1 MKFELDLSSKSVVL
15 YNEDLDSQ
23 DEIKLVESL
32 NKLINDTNQ
41 TTQVKMLVLDNIQ
54 QQLQSQHQSKQC
66 SLETDNYLN
75 NIYLVGG
82 AVRDLLMKKESK
94 DMDYVLVGYNEEKME
109 QLGFKKVGSEH
120 NFPIFVD
127 DKGTEFAL
135 ARLERVAQ
143 PLEQPDNANSKSLY
157 HNFVLETNNVTI
169 GEDLSRRDLTINSI
183 ASKIGLDF
191 KSPLESMSDN
201 DIDKLYTNKRIDFLV
216 DPFNGLQDIKNK
228 QLKHTSE
235 AFQEDPVRILRIAR
249 FAARYHDNGFQIA
262 DETKNLIQSMLD
274 KNMLSINDKNITGER
289 VFLEVQKGLS
299 ENNADVMFKE
309 LRGLNAL
316 KYVMPELDNLFGVP
330 QPEEHHPE
338 IDSGIHSL
346 MVLKQACKMNLSNEA
361 RFAALLHDLG
371 KGVTDKSLLPK
382 HHGHEEAGVPLV
394 EDVCKR
400 LKVPNT
406 YSRLANIICEKHLN
420 IHKAKDLNYKT
431 IFRLLHDKRLK
442 NDEFIDFVKVCH
454 ADATGRL
461 GMENK
466 PYPQAEHM
474 IKLYQAFKQSMSS
487 NEPDSLKSIVAE
499 KANEIQTK
507 GKEMDQSKGKV
518 GELIQQAVY
527 SLKLGYIKQINK
539 EIKEQVY
546 KDEQDVKNKMK
557 LG

>member
-15 YNEDLDSQ
+15 YNEELDSQ

-32 NKLINDTNQ
+32 NKLINDKNQ
-41 TTQVKMLVLDNIQ
+41 TVQVKMLVLDNVQ
-54 QQLQSQHQSKQC
+54 QQLQSNS
-66 SLETDNYLN
+66 SEPNNYLN

-94 DMDYVLVGYNEEKME
+94 DMDYVLVGYNENKME

-135 ARLERVAQ
+135 ARLERVAV
-143 PLEQPDNANSKSLY
+143 PVESTDNTSKSLY

-169 GEDLSRRDLTINSI
+169 EEDLSRRDLTINSI

-191 KSPLESMSDN
+191 KSPLESMSDSN
-201 DIDKLYTNKRIDFLV
+201 IDNLYNSKNVDFLV

-235 AFQEDPVRILRIAR
+235 AFQEDPVRILRITR

-262 DETKNLIQSMLD
+262 DETKDLIQSILD
-274 KNMLSINDKNITGER
+274 KNMLSINDKNITSER

-316 KYVMPELDNLFGVP
+316 KYVLPELDNLFGVP

-338 IDSGIHSL
+338 IDSGVHSL

-371 KGVTDKSLLPK
+371 KGVTDKTLLPK

-406 YSRLANIICEKHLN
+406 YSRLANIVCEKHLN

-431 IFRLLHDKRLK
+431 IFKLLHDKRLK

-466 PYPQAEHM
+466 PYPQADHM
-474 IKLYQAFKQSMSS
+474 IKLYQSFKQSMSS
-487 NEPDSLKSIVAE
+487 NEPDSLKNIISQ
-499 KANEIQTK
+499 KANDITEK
-507 GKEMDQSKGKV
+507 GVEAGTPKGKV
-518 GELIQQAVY
+518 GELIKQAVY
-527 SLKLGYIKQINK
+527 SLKLGHIKQLNK
-539 EIKEQVY
+539 EIKEQIY
-546 KDEQDVKNKMK
+546 EEQLEVKNKMK

>member
-1 MKFELDLSSKSVVL
+1 MKFELDLSSKSVIL
-15 YNEDLDSQ
+15 YNEELDSQ

-32 NKLINDTNQ
+32 NKLINDKNQ
-41 TTQVKMLVLDNIQ
+41 TVQVKMLVLDNVQ
-54 QQLQSQHQSKQC
+54 QQLQSNS
-66 SLETDNYLN
+66 SEPNNYLN

-94 DMDYVLVGYNEEKME
+94 DMDYVLVGYNENKME

-135 ARLERVAQ
+135 ARLERVAV
-143 PLEQPDNANSKSLY
+143 PVESTDNTSKSLY

-169 GEDLSRRDLTINSI
+169 EEDLSRRDLTINSI

-191 KSPLESMSDN
+191 KSPLESMSDSN
-201 DIDKLYTNKRIDFLV
+201 IDNLHNSKNVDFLV

-235 AFQEDPVRILRIAR
+235 AFQEDPVRILRITR
-249 FAARYHDNGFQIA
+249 FAARYYDNGFQIA
-262 DETKNLIQSMLD
+262 DETKDLIQSMLD

-316 KYVMPELDNLFGVP
+316 KYVLPELDNLFGVP
-330 QPEEHHPE
+330 QPAEHHPE
-338 IDSGIHSL
+338 IDSGVHSL

-371 KGVTDKSLLPK
+371 KGVTDKTLLPK

-406 YSRLANIICEKHLN
+406 YSRLANIVCEKHLN

-431 IFRLLHDKRLK
+431 IFKLLHDKRLK
-442 NDEFIDFVKVCH
+442 NDEFVDFVKVCH

-466 PYPQAEHM
+466 PYPQADHM
-474 IKLYQAFKQSMSS
+474 IKLYQTFKQSMSS
-487 NEPDSLKSIVAE
+487 NEPDSLKNIISQ
-499 KANEIQTK
+499 KANDITEK
-507 GKEMDQSKGKV
+507 GIEAGTPKGKV
-518 GELIQQAVY
+518 GELIKQAVY
-527 SLKLGYIKQINK
+527 SLKLGHIKKLNK
-539 EIKEQVY
+539 EIKEQTY
-546 KDEQDVKNKMK
+546 EEQLEVKNKMK

>member
-15 YNEDLDSQ
+15 YNEELDSQ

-32 NKLINDTNQ
+32 NKLINDKNQ
-41 TTQVKMLVLDNIQ
+41 TVQVKMLVLDNVQ
-54 QQLQSQHQSKQC
+54 QQLQSDS
-66 SLETDNYLN
+66 SEPNNYLN

-94 DMDYVLVGYNEEKME
+94 DMDYVLVGYNENKME

-135 ARLERVAQ
+135 ARLERVAV
-143 PLEQPDNANSKSLY
+143 PIAPTDNTSKSLY

-169 GEDLSRRDLTINSI
+169 EEDLSRRDLTINSI

-191 KSPLESMSDN
+191 KSPLESMSDIN
-201 DIDKLYTNKRIDFLV
+201 IDNLYNNKNIDFLV

-235 AFQEDPVRILRIAR
+235 AFQEDPVRILRITR
-249 FAARYHDNGFQIA
+249 FAARYYDNGFQIA
-262 DETKNLIQSMLD
+262 DETKDLIQSMLD

-299 ENNADVMFKE
+299 ENNADIMFKE

-316 KYVMPELDNLFGVP
+316 KYVLPELDNLFGVP

-338 IDSGIHSL
+338 IDSGVHSL

-371 KGVTDKSLLPK
+371 KGVTNKDLLPK

-406 YSRLANIICEKHLN
+406 YSRLANIVCEKHLN

-431 IFRLLHDKRLK
+431 IFKLLYDKRLK

-466 PYPQAEHM
+466 PYPQADHM

-487 NEPDSLKSIVAE
+487 NEPDSLKNIISQ
-499 KANEIQTK
+499 KANDITEK
-507 GKEMDQSKGKV
+507 GIEAGTPKGKV
-518 GELIQQAVY
+518 GELIKQAVY
-527 SLKLGYIKQINK
+527 SLKLGYIKQLNK
-539 EIKEQVY
+539 KIKEQTY
-546 KDEQDVKNKMK
+546 EEQLEVKNKMK

>member
-15 YNEDLDSQ
+15 YNEELDSQ
-23 DEIKLVESL
+23 NEIKLVESL
-32 NKLINDTNQ
+32 NKLINDKNQ
-41 TTQVKMLVLDNIQ
+41 TVQVKMLVLDNVQ
-54 QQLQSQHQSKQC
+54 QQLQST
-66 SLETDNYLN
+66 SLEPNNYLN

-94 DMDYVLVGYNEEKME
+94 DMDYVLVGYNENKME

-135 ARLERVAQ
+135 ARLERVAV
-143 PLEQPDNANSKSLY
+143 PVASTDNTSKSLY

-169 GEDLSRRDLTINSI
+169 EEDLSRRDLTINSI

-191 KSPLESMSDN
+191 KSPLESMSDIN
-201 DIDKLYTNKRIDFLV
+201 IDNLYNSKHVDFLI

-235 AFQEDPVRILRIAR
+235 AFQEDPVRILRITR
-249 FAARYHDNGFQIA
+249 FAARYYDNGFQIA
-262 DETKNLIQSMLD
+262 DETKDLIQSMLD

-299 ENNADVMFKE
+299 ENNADIMFKE

-371 KGVTDKSLLPK
+371 KGVTDKNLLPK

-406 YSRLANIICEKHLN
+406 YSRLANIVCEKHLN

-431 IFRLLHDKRLK
+431 IFKLLHDKRLK

-466 PYPQAEHM
+466 PYPQADHM
-474 IKLYQAFKQSMSS
+474 IKLYQTFKQSMSS
-487 NEPDSLKSIVAE
+487 NEPDSLKNIISQ
-499 KANEIQTK
+499 KANDITEK
-507 GKEMDQSKGKV
+507 GIEAGTPKGKV
-518 GELIQQAVY
+518 GELIKQAVY
-527 SLKLGYIKQINK
+527 SLKLGHIKKLNK
-539 EIKEQVY
+539 EIKEQTY
-546 KDEQDVKNKMK
+546 EEQLEVKNKMK

>member
-1 MKFELDLSSKSVVL
+1 MKFELDLSSKSVIL
-15 YNEDLDSQ
+15 YNEELDSQ

-32 NKLINDTNQ
+32 NKLINDKNQ
-41 TTQVKMLVLDNIQ
+41 TVQVKMLVLDNVQ
-54 QQLQSQHQSKQC
+54 QQLQSNS
-66 SLETDNYLN
+66 SEPNNYLN

-94 DMDYVLVGYNEEKME
+94 DMDYVLVGYNENKME

-135 ARLERVAQ
+135 ARLERVAST
-143 PLEQPDNANSKSLY
+143 DNTSKSLY

-169 GEDLSRRDLTINSI
+169 EEDLSRRDLTINSI

-191 KSPLESMSDN
+191 KSPLESMSDSN
-201 DIDKLYTNKRIDFLV
+201 IDNLYNSKNVDFLV

-235 AFQEDPVRILRIAR
+235 AFQEDPVRILRITR
-249 FAARYHDNGFQIA
+249 FAARYYDNGFQIA
-262 DETKNLIQSMLD
+262 DETKDLIQSMLD

-316 KYVMPELDNLFGVP
+316 KYVLPELDNLFGVP

-338 IDSGIHSL
+338 IDSGVHSL

-371 KGVTDKSLLPK
+371 KGVTDKTLLPK

-406 YSRLANIICEKHLN
+406 YLRLANIVCEKHLN

-431 IFRLLHDKRLK
+431 IFKLLHDKRLK

-466 PYPQAEHM
+466 PYPQADHM
-474 IKLYQAFKQSMSS
+474 IKLYQTFKQSMSS
-487 NEPDSLKSIVAE
+487 NEPDSLKNIISQ
-499 KANEIQTK
+499 KANDITEK
-507 GKEMDQSKGKV
+507 GIEAGTPKGKV
-518 GELIQQAVY
+518 GELIKQAVY
-527 SLKLGYIKQINK
+527 SLKLGYIKQLNK
-539 EIKEQVY
+539 EIKQQTYEEQL
-546 KDEQDVKNKMK
+546 EVKNKMK

>member
-15 YNEDLDSQ
+15 YNEESDSQ

-32 NKLINDTNQ
+32 NQLINDKNQ
-41 TTQVKMLVLDNIQ
+41 TVQVKMLVLDNVQ
-54 QQLQSQHQSKQC
+54 QQLQSNST
-66 SLETDNYLN
+66 SLEPNNYLN

-135 ARLERVAQ
+135 ARLERAAQ
-143 PLEQPDNANSKSLY
+143 PDENNKSKSLY
-157 HNFVLETNNVTI
+157 HNFILETNNVTI
-169 GEDLSRRDLTINSI
+169 EEDLSRRDLTINSI

-191 KSPLESMSDN
+191 KSPLEFMN
-201 DIDKLYTNKRIDFLV
+201 NNELVQLQNRKHIDFLV
-216 DPFNGLQDIKNK
+216 DPFNGLQDIQNK

-235 AFQEDPVRILRIAR
+235 AFQEDPVRILRITR

-262 DETKNLIQSMLD
+262 NETKELIQSMLD

-289 VFLEVQKGLS
+289 VFLEIQKGLS

-316 KYVMPELDNLFGVP
+316 KHVMPELDNLFGVP
-330 QPEEHHPE
+330 QPEQYHPE
-338 IDSGIHSL
+338 IDSGVHSL

-371 KGVTDKSLLPK
+371 KGVTDKNLLPK

-394 EDVCKR
+394 EEVCKR

-406 YSRLANIICEKHLN
+406 YSRLANIVCEKHLN
-420 IHKAKDLNYKT
+420 IHQAKDLNYKT
-431 IFRLLHDKRLK
+431 IFKLLHDKRLK

-461 GMENK
+461 GMKNK

-474 IKLYQAFKQSMSS
+474 IKLYQSFKKSMSS
-487 NEPDSLKSIVAE
+487 DESDSLKNIIAE
-499 KANEIQTK
+499 KANEINNK
-507 GKEMDQSKGKV
+507 GVELGLSKGKI
-518 GELIQQAVY
+518 GELIKQSVY
-527 SLKLGYIKQINK
+527 SLKLGYIKKVNK
-539 EIKEQVY
+539 EIKEKVY
-546 KDEQDVKNKMK
+546 KEEQNVKNKMK

>member
-15 YNEDLDSQ
+15 YNEESDSP

-32 NKLINDTNQ
+32 NQLINDKNQ
-41 TTQVKMLVLDNIQ
+41 TVQVKMLVLDNVK
-54 QQLQSQHQSKQC
+54 QQLRSN
-66 SLETDNYLN
+66 SLESHSYLN

-94 DMDYVLVGYNEEKME
+94 DMDYVLVGYNENKME

-135 ARLERVAQ
+135 ARLERVAVA
-143 PLEQPDNANSKSLY
+143 PSNNEKSKSLY

-169 GEDLSRRDLTINSI
+169 EEDLSRRDLTINSI

-191 KSPLESMSDN
+191 KSPLESMTN
-201 DIDKLYTNKRIDFLV
+201 NELDKLYNSKHIDFLV
-216 DPFNGLQDIKNK
+216 DPFNGLKDIQNK

-235 AFQEDPVRILRIAR
+235 AFQEDPVRILRITR

-262 DETKNLIQSMLD
+262 NETKDLIQSMLD

-316 KYVMPELDNLFGVP
+316 KHVLPELDNLFGVP

-338 IDSGIHSL
+338 IDSGVHSL

-371 KGVTDKSLLPK
+371 KGVTDKTLLPK

-406 YSRLANIICEKHLN
+406 YSRLANIVCEKHLN

-431 IFRLLHDKRLK
+431 IFKLLHDKRLK

-466 PYPQAEHM
+466 PYPQADHM
-474 IKLYQAFKQSMSS
+474 IKLYQSFKQSMSS
-487 NEPDSLKSIVAE
+487 NEPDSLKNIISQ
-499 KANEIQTK
+499 KANDITEK
-507 GKEMDQSKGKV
+507 GVEAGTPKGKV
-518 GELIQQAVY
+518 GELIKQAVY
-527 SLKLGYIKQINK
+527 SLKLGYIKKVNK
-539 EIKEQVY
+539 EIKEQIY
-546 KDEQDVKNKMK
+546 EEQLEVKNKMK

>member
-15 YNEDLDSQ
+15 YNEELDSQ

-32 NKLINDTNQ
+32 NKLINDKNQ
-41 TTQVKMLVLDNIQ
+41 TVQVKMLVLDNIQ
-54 QQLQSQHQSKQC
+54 QQLQSQCQSK

-135 ARLERVAQ
+135 ARSELERIAQ
-143 PLEQPDNANSKSLY
+143 PLEQPDNSNSKSLY

-169 GEDLSRRDLTINSI
+169 EEDLSRRDLTINSI

-216 DPFNGLQDIKNK
+216 DPFNGLQDIQNK

-235 AFQEDPVRILRIAR
+235 AFQEDPVRILRITR

-262 DETKNLIQSMLD
+262 NETKVLIKSMLD

-289 VFLEVQKGLS
+289 VFLEIQKGLS

-316 KYVMPELDNLFGVP
+316 KHILPELDNLFGVP
-330 QPEEHHPE
+330 QPEQYHPE

-394 EDVCKR
+394 EAVCKR

-406 YSRLANIICEKHLN
+406 YSRLANIVCEKHLN
-420 IHKAKDLNYKT
+420 IHQSKELNHKT
-431 IFRLLHDKRLK
+431 IFQLIYDKRLK

-461 GMENK
+461 GLENK
-466 PYPQAEHM
+466 PYPQADHM
-474 IKLYQAFKQSMSS
+474 IKLYQSFKQAMSS
-487 NEPDSLKSIVAE
+487 NETDSLKNIIAE
-499 KANEIQTK
+499 KANEITNKSVERGHTK
-507 GKEMDQSKGKV
+507 GKI
-518 GELIQQAVY
+518 GELIKQSVY
-527 SLKLGYIKQINK
+527 ALKLGYIKHLNK
-539 EIKEQVY
+539 EIKEQIY
-546 KDEQDVKNKMK
+546 DDKLEVKNKIK

>member
-15 YNEDLDSQ
+15 YNEELDSQ

-32 NKLINDTNQ
+32 NKLINDKNQ
-41 TTQVKMLVLDNIQ
+41 TVQVKMLVLDNVQ
-54 QQLQSQHQSKQC
+54 QQLQSDS
-66 SLETDNYLN
+66 SEPNNYLN

-94 DMDYVLVGYNEEKME
+94 DMDYVLVGYNENKME

-135 ARLERVAQ
+135 ARLERVAV
-143 PLEQPDNANSKSLY
+143 PIAPTDNTSKSLY

-169 GEDLSRRDLTINSI
+169 EEDLSRRDLTINSI

-191 KSPLESMSDN
+191 KSPLESMSDIN
-201 DIDKLYTNKRIDFLV
+201 IDNLYNNKNIDFLV

-235 AFQEDPVRILRIAR
+235 AFQEDPVRILRITR
-249 FAARYHDNGFQIA
+249 FAARYYDNGFQIA
-262 DETKNLIQSMLD
+262 DETKDLIQSMLD

-299 ENNADVMFKE
+299 ENNADIMFKE

-316 KYVMPELDNLFGVP
+316 KYVLPELDNLFGVP

-338 IDSGIHSL
+338 IDSGVHSL

-371 KGVTDKSLLPK
+371 KGVTDKNLLPK

-406 YSRLANIICEKHLN
+406 YSRLANIVCEKHLN

-431 IFRLLHDKRLK
+431 IFKLLHDKRLK

-466 PYPQAEHM
+466 PYPQADHM

-487 NEPDSLKSIVAE
+487 NEPDSLKNIISQ
-499 KANEIQTK
+499 KANDITEK
-507 GKEMDQSKGKV
+507 GIEAGTPKGKV
-518 GELIQQAVY
+518 GELIKQAVY
-527 SLKLGYIKQINK
+527 SLKLGYIKQLNK
-539 EIKEQVY
+539 KIKEQTY
-546 KDEQDVKNKMK
+546 EEQLEVKNKMK

>member
-15 YNEDLDSQ
+15 YNEESDSP
-23 DEIKLVESL
+23 DEIKLVETL

-54 QQLQSQHQSKQC
+54 QQLQSQHQSKQR
-66 SLETDNYLN
+66 SLKFNSYLN

-135 ARLERVAQ
+135 ARLERVAAAVP
-143 PLEQPDNANSKSLY
+143 PLDNTNSKSLY
-157 HNFVLETNNVTI
+157 HNFVLETI
-169 GEDLSRRDLTINSI
+169 EEDLSRRDLTINSI

-191 KSPLESMSDN
+191 KSPLESMTN
-201 DIDKLYTNKRIDFLV
+201 GERDKLYNSKHIDFLV
-216 DPFNGLQDIKNK
+216 DPFNGLQDIQNK

-235 AFQEDPVRILRIAR
+235 AFQEDPVRILRITR

-262 DETKNLIQSMLD
+262 NETKDLIQSMLD
-274 KNMLSINDKNITGER
+274 KGMLSINDKNITGER
-289 VFLEVQKGLS
+289 VFLEIQKGLS

-309 LRGLNAL
+309 LHGLNSL
-316 KYVMPELDNLFGVP
+316 KHVLPELDNLFGVP

-371 KGVTDKSLLPK
+371 KGVTDKNLLPK

-394 EDVCKR
+394 EEVCKR

-406 YSRLANIICEKHLN
+406 YSRLANIVCEKHLN
-420 IHKAKDLNYKT
+420 IHQAKDLNYKT
-431 IFRLLHDKRLK
+431 IFKLFHDKRLK

-507 GKEMDQSKGKV
+507 GKEMEQSKGKV

-557 LG
+557 I

>member
-15 YNEDLDSQ
+15 YNEESDSP

-32 NKLINDTNQ
+32 NQLINDKNQ
-41 TTQVKMLVLDNIQ
+41 TVQVKMLVLDNVK
-54 QQLQSQHQSKQC
+54 QQLRSN
-66 SLETDNYLN
+66 SLESHSYLN

-94 DMDYVLVGYNEEKME
+94 DMDYVLVGYNENKME

-135 ARLERVAQ
+135 ARLERVAVA
-143 PLEQPDNANSKSLY
+143 PSNNEKSKSLY

-169 GEDLSRRDLTINSI
+169 EEDLSRRDLTINSI

-191 KSPLESMSDN
+191 KSPLESMTN
-201 DIDKLYTNKRIDFLV
+201 NELDKLYNSKHIDFLV
-216 DPFNGLQDIKNK
+216 DPFNGLKDIQNK

-235 AFQEDPVRILRIAR
+235 AFQEDPVRILRITR

-262 DETKNLIQSMLD
+262 NETKDLIQSMLD

-316 KYVMPELDNLFGVP
+316 KYVLPELDNLFGVP

-338 IDSGIHSL
+338 IDSGVHSL

-371 KGVTDKSLLPK
+371 KGVTDKTLLPK

-406 YSRLANIICEKHLN
+406 YSRLANIVCEKHLN

-431 IFRLLHDKRLK
+431 IFKLLHDKRLK

-466 PYPQAEHM
+466 PYPQADHM
-474 IKLYQAFKQSMSS
+474 IKLYQTFKQSMSS
-487 NEPDSLKSIVAE
+487 NEPDSLKNIISQ
-499 KANEIQTK
+499 KANDITEK
-507 GKEMDQSKGKV
+507 GVEAGTPKGKV
-518 GELIQQAVY
+518 GELIKQAVY
-527 SLKLGYIKQINK
+527 SLKLGHIKQLNK
-539 EIKEQVY
+539 EIKEQIY
-546 KDEQDVKNKMK
+546 EDQLEVKNKMK

>member
-1 MKFELDLSSKSVVL
+1 MKFELDLSSKSVLL
-15 YNEDLDSQ
+15 YNEELDSQ

-32 NKLINDTNQ
+32 NKLINDKNQ
-41 TTQVKMLVLDNIQ
+41 TVQVKMLVLDNVQ
-54 QQLQSQHQSKQC
+54 QQLQSNS
-66 SLETDNYLN
+66 SEPNNYLN

-94 DMDYVLVGYNEEKME
+94 DMDYVLVGYNENKME

-135 ARLERVAQ
+135 ARLERVAV
-143 PLEQPDNANSKSLY
+143 PVASTDNTSKSLY

-169 GEDLSRRDLTINSI
+169 EEDLSRRDLTINSI

-191 KSPLESMSDN
+191 KSPLESMSDSN
-201 DIDKLYTNKRIDFLV
+201 IDNLYNSKNVDFLV

-235 AFQEDPVRILRIAR
+235 AFQEDPVRILRITR
-249 FAARYHDNGFQIA
+249 FAARYYDNGFQIA
-262 DETKNLIQSMLD
+262 DETKDLIQSMLD

-316 KYVMPELDNLFGVP
+316 KHVLPELDNLFGVP

-338 IDSGIHSL
+338 IDSGVHSL

-371 KGVTDKSLLPK
+371 KGVTDKNLLPK

-406 YSRLANIICEKHLN
+406 YSRLANIVCEKHLN

-431 IFRLLHDKRLK
+431 IFKLLHDKRLK

-466 PYPQAEHM
+466 PYPQADHM

-487 NEPDSLKSIVAE
+487 NEPDSLKNIISQ
-499 KANEIQTK
+499 KANDITEK
-507 GKEMDQSKGKV
+507 GIEAGTPKGKV
-518 GELIQQAVY
+518 GELIKQAVY
-527 SLKLGYIKQINK
+527 SLKLGYIKQLNK
-539 EIKEQVY
+539 KIKEQTY
-546 KDEQDVKNKMK
+546 EEQLEVKNKMK

>member
-15 YNEDLDSQ
+15 YNEELDSQ
-23 DEIKLVESL
+23 NEIKLVESL
-32 NKLINDTNQ
+32 NQLINDKNQ
-41 TTQVKMLVLDNIQ
+41 TVQVKMLVLDNVK
-54 QQLQSQHQSKQC
+54 QQLQSNST
-66 SLETDNYLN
+66 SLEPDNYLN
-75 NIYLVGG
+75 NIYLIGG
-82 AVRDLLMKKESK
+82 AVRDLLMNKKSK
-94 DMDYVLVGYNEEKME
+94 DMDYVLVGYNENKMK

-135 ARLERVAQ
+135 ARLERAAQ
-143 PLEQPDNANSKSLY
+143 PDENNKSKSLY

-169 GEDLSRRDLTINSI
+169 EEDLSRRDLTINSI

-228 QLKHTSE
+228 QLKHTSK
-235 AFQEDPVRILRIAR
+235 AFQEDPVRILRITR

-262 DETKNLIQSMLD
+262 NETKVLIQSMLD

-289 VFLEVQKGLS
+289 VFLEIQKGLS
-299 ENNADVMFKE
+299 ENNADVMFQE

-316 KYVMPELDNLFGVP
+316 KHILPELDNLFGVP
-330 QPEEHHPE
+330 QPEQYHPE
-338 IDSGIHSL
+338 IDSGVHSL

-371 KGVTDKSLLPK
+371 KGVTDKNLLPK

-394 EDVCKR
+394 EEVCKR
-400 LKVPNT
+400 LKVPNA
-406 YSRLANIICEKHLN
+406 YSRLANIVCEKHLN
-420 IHKAKDLNYKT
+420 IHQAKDLNYKT
-431 IFRLLHDKRLK
+431 IFKLLHDKRLK

-461 GMENK
+461 GMKNK

-474 IKLYQAFKQSMSS
+474 IKLYQSFKKSMSS
-487 NEPDSLKSIVAE
+487 DESDSLKNIIAE
-499 KANEIQTK
+499 KANEITNK
-507 GKEMDQSKGKV
+507 GVELGLSKGKI
-518 GELIQQAVY
+518 GELIKQSVY
-527 SLKLGYIKQINK
+527 SLKLGYIKKVNK
-539 EIKEQVY
+539 EIKEKVY
-546 KDEQDVKNKMK
+546 KEEQNVKNKMK

>member
-1 MKFELDLSSKSVVL
+1 MKFELDLSSKSVIL
-15 YNEDLDSQ
+15 YNEELDSQ

-32 NKLINDTNQ
+32 NKLINDKNQ
-41 TTQVKMLVLDNIQ
+41 TVQVKMLVLDNVQ
-54 QQLQSQHQSKQC
+54 QQLQSNS
-66 SLETDNYLN
+66 SEPNNYLN

-94 DMDYVLVGYNEEKME
+94 DMDYVLVGYNENKME

-135 ARLERVAQ
+135 ARLERVAST
-143 PLEQPDNANSKSLY
+143 DNTSKSLY

-169 GEDLSRRDLTINSI
+169 EEDLSRRDLTINSI

-191 KSPLESMSDN
+191 KSPLESMSDSN
-201 DIDKLYTNKRIDFLV
+201 IDNLYNSKNVDFLV

-235 AFQEDPVRILRIAR
+235 AFQEDPVRILRITR
-249 FAARYHDNGFQIA
+249 FAARYYDNGFQIA
-262 DETKNLIQSMLD
+262 DETKDLIQSMLD

-316 KYVMPELDNLFGVP
+316 KYVLPELDNLFGVP

-338 IDSGIHSL
+338 IDSGVHSL

-371 KGVTDKSLLPK
+371 KGVTNKDLLPK

-406 YSRLANIICEKHLN
+406 YSRLANIVCEKHLN

-431 IFRLLHDKRLK
+431 IFKLLYDKRLK

-466 PYPQAEHM
+466 PYPQADHM
-474 IKLYQAFKQSMSS
+474 IKLYQTFKQSMSS
-487 NEPDSLKSIVAE
+487 NEPDSLKNIISQ
-499 KANEIQTK
+499 KANDITEK
-507 GKEMDQSKGKV
+507 GIEAGTPKGKV
-518 GELIQQAVY
+518 GELIKQAVY
-527 SLKLGYIKQINK
+527 SLKLGYIKQLNK
-539 EIKEQVY
+539 EIKQQTYEEQL
-546 KDEQDVKNKMK
+546 EVKNKMK

>member
-15 YNEDLDSQ
+15 YNEESDSQ
-23 DEIKLVESL
+23 DEIKLVETL
-32 NKLINDTNQ
+32 EQLINDKNQ
-41 TTQVKMLVLDNIQ
+41 TVQVKMLVLDNVQ
-54 QQLQSQHQSKQC
+54 QQLQSN
-66 SLETDNYLN
+66 SLEPNNYLN

-82 AVRDLLMKKESK
+82 AVRDLLMNKESK
-94 DMDYVLVGYNEEKME
+94 DMDYVLVGYNENKME

-143 PLEQPDNANSKSLY
+143 PNNEKSTSLY

-169 GEDLSRRDLTINSI
+169 EEDLSRRDLTINSI

-191 KSPLESMSDN
+191 KSPLESMKKN
-201 DIDKLYTNKRIDFLV
+201 ELDKLYNNKHIDFLV
-216 DPFNGLQDIKNK
+216 DPFNGLQDIQNK
-228 QLKHTSE
+228 QLRHTSE
-235 AFQEDPVRILRIAR
+235 AFQEDPVRILRITR

-262 DETKNLIQSMLD
+262 NETKELIQSMLD

-289 VFLEVQKGLS
+289 VFLEIQKGLS

-316 KYVMPELDNLFGVP
+316 KHVLPELDNLFGVP
-330 QPEEHHPE
+330 QPEQYHPE

-371 KGVTDKSLLPK
+371 KGVTDKNLLPK

-394 EDVCKR
+394 EEVCKR

-406 YSRLANIICEKHLN
+406 YSRLANIVCEKHLN
-420 IHKAKDLNYKT
+420 IHQAKDLNYKT
-431 IFRLLHDKRLK
+431 IFKLLHDKRLK

-461 GMENK
+461 GLENK
-466 PYPQAEHM
+466 PYPQADHM

-487 NEPDSLKSIVAE
+487 NEPDSLKNIISQ
-499 KANEIQTK
+499 KANDITEKGIEAGTPK
-507 GKEMDQSKGKV
+507 GKI
-518 GELIQQAVY
+518 GELIKQSVY

-539 EIKEQVY
+539 EIKEKTYEDQL
-546 KDEQDVKNKMK
+546 EVKNKMK

>member
-15 YNEDLDSQ
+15 YNEESDSP

-32 NKLINDTNQ
+32 NQLINDKNQ
-41 TTQVKMLVLDNIQ
+41 TVQVKMLVLDNVK
-54 QQLQSQHQSKQC
+54 QQLRSN
-66 SLETDNYLN
+66 SLESHSYLN

-82 AVRDLLMKKESK
+82 AVRDLLMEKESK
-94 DMDYVLVGYNEEKME
+94 DMDYVLVGYNENKME

-135 ARLERVAQ
+135 ARLERVAVA
-143 PLEQPDNANSKSLY
+143 PSNNEKSKSLY

-169 GEDLSRRDLTINSI
+169 EEDLSRRDLTINSI

-191 KSPLESMSDN
+191 KSPLESMTN
-201 DIDKLYTNKRIDFLV
+201 NELDKLYNSKHIDFLV
-216 DPFNGLQDIKNK
+216 DPFNGLKDIQNK

-235 AFQEDPVRILRIAR
+235 AFQEDPVRILRITR

-262 DETKNLIQSMLD
+262 NETKELIQSMLD

-289 VFLEVQKGLS
+289 VFLEIQKGLS

-316 KYVMPELDNLFGVP
+316 KHVMPELDNLFGVP
-330 QPEEHHPE
+330 QPEQYHPE

-371 KGVTDKSLLPK
+371 KGVTDKNLLPK

-406 YSRLANIICEKHLN
+406 YSRLANIVCEKHLN

-431 IFRLLHDKRLK
+431 IFKLLHDKRLK

-466 PYPQAEHM
+466 SYPQADHM
-474 IKLYQAFKQSMSS
+474 IKLYQTFKQSMSS
-487 NEPDSLKSIVAE
+487 NEPDSLKNIISQEANDITE
-499 KANEIQTK
+499 KGIEAGTP
-507 GKEMDQSKGKV
+507 KGKV
-518 GELIQQAVY
+518 GELIKQAVY
-527 SLKLGYIKQINK
+527 SLKLGHIKKLNK
-539 EIKEQVY
+539 EIKEQTY
-546 KDEQDVKNKMK
+546 EEQLEVKNKMK

>member
-15 YNEDLDSQ
+15 YNEDSDSQ
-23 DEIKLVESL
+23 DEIKLVETL
-32 NKLINDTNQ
+32 NKLINNTNQ

-54 QQLQSQHQSKQC
+54 QQLQSQHQSKQR
-66 SLETDNYLN
+66 SLEPNNYLN

-135 ARLERVAQ
+135 ARAELERVA
-143 PLEQPDNANSKSLY
+143 QPDNANSKSLY

-169 GEDLSRRDLTINSI
+169 EEDLSRRDLTINSI

-201 DIDKLYTNKRIDFLV
+201 DMDELYTNKRIDFLV

-235 AFQEDPVRILRIAR
+235 AFQEDPVRILRITR

-382 HHGHEEAGVPLV
+382 HHEHEEAGVPLV

-406 YSRLANIICEKHLN
+406 YSRLANIVCEKHLN

-431 IFRLLHDKRLK
+431 IFKLLHDKRLK

-466 PYPQAEHM
+466 PYPQADHM
-474 IKLYQAFKQSMSS
+474 IKLYQSFKQSMSS
-487 NEPDSLKSIVAE
+487 NEPDSLKTIVAE

-507 GKEMDQSKGKV
+507 GKEMEQSKGKV

-527 SLKLGYIKQINK
+527 SLKLGYIKQLNK

>member
-15 YNEDLDSQ
+15 YNEESDSQ
-23 DEIKLVESL
+23 DEIKLVETL
-32 NKLINDTNQ
+32 EQLINDKNQ
-41 TTQVKMLVLDNIQ
+41 TVQVKMLVLDNVQ
-54 QQLQSQHQSKQC
+54 QQLQSN
-66 SLETDNYLN
+66 SLEPNNYLN

-94 DMDYVLVGYNEEKME
+94 DMDYVLVGYNENKME

-135 ARLERVAQ
+135 ARLERVAVPVAQ
-143 PLEQPDNANSKSLY
+143 TDNTSKSLY

-169 GEDLSRRDLTINSI
+169 EEDLSRRDLTINSI
-183 ASKIGLDF
+183 ASKIGFDF
-191 KSPLESMSDN
+191 KSPLESMNNN
-201 DIDKLYTNKRIDFLV
+201 DLDKLYHNENIDFLV
-216 DPFNGLQDIKNK
+216 DPFNGLKDIQNK

-235 AFQEDPVRILRIAR
+235 AFQEDPVRILRITR

-262 DETKNLIQSMLD
+262 DETKDLIQSMLD

-289 VFLEVQKGLS
+289 VFLEIRKGLS
-299 ENNADVMFKE
+299 EKNADIMFQE

-316 KYVMPELDNLFGVP
+316 KHVLPELDNLFGIP

-338 IDSGIHSL
+338 IDSGVHSL

-371 KGVTDKSLLPK
+371 KGVTDKNLLPK

-406 YSRLANIICEKHLN
+406 YSRLANIVCEKHLN

-431 IFRLLHDKRLK
+431 IFKLLHDKRLK

-466 PYPQAEHM
+466 PYPQADHM
-474 IKLYQAFKQSMSS
+474 IKLYHTFKQSMSS
-487 NEPDSLKSIVAE
+487 NEPDSLKNIISQKAHDITE
-499 KANEIQTK
+499 KGIENGTP
-507 GKEMDQSKGKV
+507 KGKV
-518 GELIQQAVY
+518 GELIKQSVY
-527 SLKLGYIKQINK
+527 SLKLGYIKQVNK

-546 KDEQDVKNKMK
+546 GEQLEVKNKIKRM
-557 LG
+557 

>member
-1 MKFELDLSSKSVVL
+1 M
-15 YNEDLDSQ
+15 
-23 DEIKLVESL
+23 
-32 NKLINDTNQ
+32 
-41 TTQVKMLVLDNIQ
+41 
-54 QQLQSQHQSKQC
+54 
-66 SLETDNYLN
+66 
-75 NIYLVGG
+75 
-82 AVRDLLMKKESK
+82 
-94 DMDYVLVGYNEEKME
+94 
-109 QLGFKKVGSEH
+109 
-120 NFPIFVD
+120 
-127 DKGTEFAL
+127 
-135 ARLERVAQ
+135 
-143 PLEQPDNANSKSLY
+143 
-157 HNFVLETNNVTI
+157 TNN
-169 GEDLSRRDLTINSI
+169 EL
-183 ASKIGLDF
+183 
-191 KSPLESMSDN
+191 
-201 DIDKLYTNKRIDFLV
+201 DKLYNSKHIDFLV
-216 DPFNGLQDIKNK
+216 DPFNGLKDIQNK

-235 AFQEDPVRILRIAR
+235 AFQEDPVRILRITR

-262 DETKNLIQSMLD
+262 NETKDLIQSMLD

-316 KYVMPELDNLFGVP
+316 KHVLPELDNLFGVP

-338 IDSGIHSL
+338 IDSGVHSL

-371 KGVTDKSLLPK
+371 KGVTDKNLLPK

-406 YSRLANIICEKHLN
+406 YSRLANIVCEKHLN

-431 IFRLLHDKRLK
+431 IFKLLHDKRLK

-466 PYPQAEHM
+466 SYPQADHM
-474 IKLYQAFKQSMSS
+474 IKLYQTFKQSMSS
-487 NEPDSLKSIVAE
+487 NEPDSLKNIISK
-499 KANEIQTK
+499 KANDITEK
-507 GKEMDQSKGKV
+507 GIEAGTPKGKV
-518 GELIQQAVY
+518 GELIKQAVY
-527 SLKLGYIKQINK
+527 SLKLGHIKKLNK
-539 EIKEQVY
+539 EIKEQTY
-546 KDEQDVKNKMK
+546 EEQLEVKNKMK

>member
-1 MKFELDLSSKSVVL
+1 MKFELDLSSKSVIL
-15 YNEDLDSQ
+15 YNEELDSQ

-32 NKLINDTNQ
+32 NKLINDKNQ
-41 TTQVKMLVLDNIQ
+41 TVQVKMLVLDNVQ
-54 QQLQSQHQSKQC
+54 QQLQSNS
-66 SLETDNYLN
+66 SEPNNYLN

-94 DMDYVLVGYNEEKME
+94 DMDYVLVGYNENKME

-135 ARLERVAQ
+135 ARLERVAV
-143 PLEQPDNANSKSLY
+143 PVAPTDNTSKSLY

-169 GEDLSRRDLTINSI
+169 EEDLSRRDLTINSI

-191 KSPLESMSDN
+191 KSPLESMSDSN
-201 DIDKLYTNKRIDFLV
+201 IDNLYNSKNVDFLV

-235 AFQEDPVRILRIAR
+235 AFQEDPVRILRITR
-249 FAARYHDNGFQIA
+249 FAARYYDNGFQIA
-262 DETKNLIQSMLD
+262 DETKDLIQSMLD

-299 ENNADVMFKE
+299 ENNADIMFKE

-330 QPEEHHPE
+330 QPEQYHPE

-371 KGVTDKSLLPK
+371 KGVTDKNLLPK

-406 YSRLANIICEKHLN
+406 YSRLANIVCEKHLN

-431 IFRLLHDKRLK
+431 IFKLLHDKRLK

-466 PYPQAEHM
+466 PYPQADHM
-474 IKLYQAFKQSMSS
+474 IKLYQTFKQSMSS
-487 NEPDSLKSIVAE
+487 NEPDSLKNIISQ
-499 KANEIQTK
+499 KANDITEK
-507 GKEMDQSKGKV
+507 GIEAGTPKGKV
-518 GELIQQAVY
+518 GELIKQAVY
-527 SLKLGYIKQINK
+527 SLKLGHIKKLNK
-539 EIKEQVY
+539 EIKEQTY
-546 KDEQDVKNKMK
+546 EEQLEVKNKMK

>member
-15 YNEDLDSQ
+15 YNEELDSQ

-32 NKLINDTNQ
+32 NKLINDKNQ
-41 TTQVKMLVLDNIQ
+41 TVQVKMLVLDNVQ
-54 QQLQSQHQSKQC
+54 QQLQSNS
-66 SLETDNYLN
+66 SEPNNYLN

-94 DMDYVLVGYNEEKME
+94 DMDYVLVGYNENKME

-135 ARLERVAQ
+135 ARLERVAL
-143 PLEQPDNANSKSLY
+143 PVASTDNTSKSLY

-169 GEDLSRRDLTINSI
+169 EEDLSRRDLTINSI

-191 KSPLESMSDN
+191 KSPLESMSDSN
-201 DIDKLYTNKRIDFLV
+201 IDNLYNSKNVDFLV

-235 AFQEDPVRILRIAR
+235 AFQEDPVRILRITR

-262 DETKNLIQSMLD
+262 DETKDLIQSMLD

-316 KYVMPELDNLFGVP
+316 KHVLPELDNLFGVP

-338 IDSGIHSL
+338 IDSGVHSL

-371 KGVTDKSLLPK
+371 KGVTDKNLLPK

-406 YSRLANIICEKHLN
+406 YSRLANIVCEKHLN

-431 IFRLLHDKRLK
+431 IFKLLHDKRLK

-474 IKLYQAFKQSMSS
+474 IKLYQSFKQSMSS
-487 NEPDSLKSIVAE
+487 NEPDSLKNIISQ
-499 KANEIQTK
+499 KANDITEK
-507 GKEMDQSKGKV
+507 GIEAGTPKGKV
-518 GELIQQAVY
+518 GELIKQAVY
-527 SLKLGYIKQINK
+527 SLKLGYIKQLNK
-539 EIKEQVY
+539 KIKEQTY
-546 KDEQDVKNKMK
+546 EEQLEVKNKMK

>member
-1 MKFELDLSSKSVVL
+1 MQFNYLQRILSSFS
-15 YNEDLDSQ
+15 E
-23 DEIKLVESL
+23 
-32 NKLINDTNQ
+32 
-41 TTQVKMLVLDNIQ
+41 NI
-54 QQLQSQHQSKQC
+54 
-66 SLETDNYLN
+66 
-75 NIYLVGG
+75 
-82 AVRDLLMKKESK
+82 
-94 DMDYVLVGYNEEKME
+94 
-109 QLGFKKVGSEH
+109 
-120 NFPIFVD
+120 
-127 DKGTEFAL
+127 
-135 ARLERVAQ
+135 
-143 PLEQPDNANSKSLY
+143 
-157 HNFVLETNNVTI
+157 
-169 GEDLSRRDLTINSI
+169 
-183 ASKIGLDF
+183 
-191 KSPLESMSDN
+191 
-201 DIDKLYTNKRIDFLV
+201 
-216 DPFNGLQDIKNK
+216 NGL
-228 QLKHTSE
+228 LKHS
-235 AFQEDPVRILRIAR
+235 Q
-249 FAARYHDNGFQIA
+249 
-262 DETKNLIQSMLD
+262 
-274 KNMLSINDKNITGER
+274 
-289 VFLEVQKGLS
+289 VQKGLS

-316 KYVMPELDNLFGVP
+316 KYVLPELDNLFGVP

-338 IDSGIHSL
+338 IDSGVHSL

-371 KGVTDKSLLPK
+371 KGVTDKTLLPK

-406 YSRLANIICEKHLN
+406 YSRLANIVCEKHLN

-431 IFRLLHDKRLK
+431 IFKLLHDKRLK

-466 PYPQAEHM
+466 PYPQADHM
-474 IKLYQAFKQSMSS
+474 IKLYQSFKQSMSS
-487 NEPDSLKSIVAE
+487 NEPDSLKTIVAE

-507 GKEMDQSKGKV
+507 GKEMEQSKGKV

-527 SLKLGYIKQINK
+527 SLKLGHIKQMNK

>member
-15 YNEDLDSQ
+15 YNEELDSQ

-32 NKLINDTNQ
+32 NKLINDKNQ
-41 TTQVKMLVLDNIQ
+41 TVQVKMLVLDSVQ
-54 QQLQSQHQSKQC
+54 QQLQSNS
-66 SLETDNYLN
+66 SEPNNYLN

-94 DMDYVLVGYNEEKME
+94 DMDYVLVGYNENKME

-135 ARLERVAQ
+135 ARLERVAV
-143 PLEQPDNANSKSLY
+143 PVASTDNTSKSLY

-169 GEDLSRRDLTINSI
+169 EEDLSRRDLTINSI

-191 KSPLESMSDN
+191 KSPLESMSDSN
-201 DIDKLYTNKRIDFLV
+201 IDNLYNSKNIDFLV

-235 AFQEDPVRILRIAR
+235 AFQEDPVRILRITR
-249 FAARYHDNGFQIA
+249 FAARYYDNGFQIA
-262 DETKNLIQSMLD
+262 DETKDLIQSMLD

-316 KYVMPELDNLFGVP
+316 KYVLPELDNLFGVP

-338 IDSGIHSL
+338 IDSGVHSL

-371 KGVTDKSLLPK
+371 KGVTDKNLLPK

-406 YSRLANIICEKHLN
+406 YSRLANIVCEKHLN

-431 IFRLLHDKRLK
+431 IFKLLHDKRLK

-466 PYPQAEHM
+466 PYPQADHM

-487 NEPDSLKSIVAE
+487 NEPDSLKNIISQ
-499 KANEIQTK
+499 KANDITEK
-507 GKEMDQSKGKV
+507 GIEAGTPKGKV
-518 GELIQQAVY
+518 GELIKQAVY
-527 SLKLGYIKQINK
+527 SLKLGYIKQLNK
-539 EIKEQVY
+539 KIKEQTY
-546 KDEQDVKNKMK
+546 EEQLEVKNKMK

>member
-15 YNEDLDSQ
+15 YNEELDSQ
-23 DEIKLVESL
+23 NEIKLVESL
-32 NKLINDTNQ
+32 NKLINDKNQ
-41 TTQVKMLVLDNIQ
+41 TVQVKMLVLDNVQ
-54 QQLQSQHQSKQC
+54 QQLQST
-66 SLETDNYLN
+66 SLEPNNYLN

-94 DMDYVLVGYNEEKME
+94 DMDYVLVGYNENKME

-135 ARLERVAQ
+135 ARLERVAV
-143 PLEQPDNANSKSLY
+143 PVASTDNISKSLY

-169 GEDLSRRDLTINSI
+169 EEDLSRRDLTINSI

-191 KSPLESMSDN
+191 KSPLESMSDIN
-201 DIDKLYTNKRIDFLV
+201 IDNLYNSKNVDFLV

-235 AFQEDPVRILRIAR
+235 AFQEDPVRILRITR

-262 DETKNLIQSMLD
+262 NETKDLIQSMLD

-316 KYVMPELDNLFGVP
+316 KYILPELDNLFGVP
-330 QPEEHHPE
+330 QPAEHHPE
-338 IDSGIHSL
+338 IDSGVHSL

-371 KGVTDKSLLPK
+371 KGVTDKTLLPK

-406 YSRLANIICEKHLN
+406 YSRLANIVCEKHLN

-431 IFRLLHDKRLK
+431 IFKLLHDKRLK

-466 PYPQAEHM
+466 PYPQADHM
-474 IKLYQAFKQSMSS
+474 IKLYQSFKQSMSS
-487 NEPDSLKSIVAE
+487 NEPDSLKNIISQ
-499 KANEIQTK
+499 KANDITEK
-507 GKEMDQSKGKV
+507 GVEAGTPKGKV
-518 GELIQQAVY
+518 GELIKQAVY
-527 SLKLGYIKQINK
+527 SLKLGYIKQLNK
-539 EIKEQVY
+539 EIKEQTY
-546 KDEQDVKNKMK
+546 EEQLEVKNKMK